1 MSRAY
6 IYMEH
11 PETAEV
17 ITLGRLTL
25 KGKVGEFLYAPDHV
39 ARGGWVPD
47 PINYPL
53 RAEPYTGIAKN
64 RGIPGFINDAMPD
77 GWGERL
83 LHRAYGQELDTLDFL
98 LKSPNND
105 RVGNLMAG
113 GATTPAPGMGADARR
128 RAGPNLGHGC
138 WP

>member
-11 PETAEV
+11 PQTGEV
-17 ITLGRLTL
+17 GTLGRLTL
-25 KGKVGEFLYAPDHV
+25 NGKFGEFIYAPDYV
-39 ARGGWVPD
+39 DSGGWVPD

-64 RGIPGFINDAMPD
+64 RGIPGFIHDAMPD

-83 LHRAYGQELDTLDFL
+83 LHRAYGQELAPIDYL
-98 LKSPNND
+98 LK
-105 RVGNLMAG
+105 
-113 GATTPAPGMGADARR
+113 
-128 RAGPNLGHGC
+128 
-138 WP
+138 

>member
-6 IYMEH
+6 LYMDD
-11 PETAEV
+11 PETGELV
-17 ITLGRLTL
+17 TLGRLGL
-25 KGKVGEFLYAPDHV
+25 KGNVGEFVYAPELV
-39 ARGGWVPD
+39 KRGGWVPD

-53 RAEPYTGIAKN
+53 RAEPYTAITKN
-64 RGIPGFINDAMPD
+64 RGVPGFISDAMPD

-83 LHRAYGQELDTLDFL
+83 LHRVYGRDLGPIDFL

-113 GATTPAPGMGADARR
+113 TLRLPVD
-128 RAGPNLGHGC
+128 
-138 WP
+138 